1 MKTRFPNK
9 RRTTISEEEL
19 GDYDKEA
26 LIAEQPM
33 VVTMSQRGYIKRT
46 PLDVYEAQN
55 RGGKGIKGAT
65 SDEEDP
71 IAHLFVSTTHDYLL
85 FFTDKGKVHW
95 IKVYDLPLQA
105 RTGKGRALAN
115 LITLVEG
122 EGIASCFAVRYFP
135 DDKYLVIATRQGI
148 IKKTALSAYGRPQKG
163 GIIAIRLDEDD
174 ALIDVR
180 IVEGD
185 QDLILSTSGGMA
197 IRFNHEDARPM
208 GRATRGVKGITLSRE
223 EIVVGMVVADPERT
237 LLSICEFGYG
247 KRTPFGPAEVA
258 AGDAP
263 PDDALSGA
271 GFQPATTSEDAPE
284 TGTVFSGL
292 PSTPDTPPDAEAA
305 PVDDSTESESD
316 SESSPASNMKY
327 RRQRR
332 GGKGLRDIKT
342 TARNGKVVDV
352 LSVCDDDEVLM
363 VTSRG
368 KIQRIRASD
377 INTIGRNTQGVRIIR
392 LDEGDTLVSCAVI
405 PGDVIDEEAAK
416 AAAAQV
422 VAAEGFAAPPSVIE
436 VIGDGTDT
444 AE

>member
-1 MKTRFPNK
+1 MEELKARFPDK
-9 RRTTISEEEL
+9 RRTTISDEEL

-46 PLDVYEAQN
+46 PLDVYEAQH

-65 SDEEDP
+65 SDDEDP
-71 IAHLFVSTTHDYLL
+71 IAHLFVTSTHDFLL

-115 LITLVEG
+115 ILTLEEG
-122 EGIASCFAVRYFP
+122 EGIASCFNVRYFP
-135 DDKYLVIATRQGI
+135 DDQHLVIATRQGI
-148 IKKTALSAYGRPQKG
+148 IKKTALSAYGRPMKG
-163 GIIAIRLDEDD
+163 GIIAIRLDDGD

-180 IVEGD
+180 IVQGD
-185 QDLILSTSGGMA
+185 QDLVLSTSGGMA

-208 GRATRGVKGITLSRE
+208 GRATRGVKGIKLKKD
-223 EIVVGMVVADPERT
+223 EIVVGMVVADPVRT

-247 KRTPFGPAEVA
+247 KRTPFGPGELDSSEAMSD
-258 AGDAP
+258 DAP
-263 PDDALSGA
+263 LDETVVDDDANGIA
-271 GFQPATTSEDAPE
+271 EDASNE
-284 TGTVFSGL
+284 AMESGE
-292 PSTPDTPPDAEAA
+292 DEGEAS
-305 PVDDSTESESD
+305 VT
-316 SESSPASNMKY
+316 SNNQY

-332 GGKGLRDIKT
+332 GGKGVRDIKT

-352 LSVCDDDEVLM
+352 LSVIDSDEVLM

-377 INTIGRNTQGVRIIR
+377 INIIGRNTQGVRIIR

-416 AAAAQV
+416 AAAAAVQIASATEKPAV
-422 VAAEGFAAPPSVIE
+422 PE
-436 VIGDGTDT
+436 VDVQESTELDD
-444 AE
+444 E